1 MPEIAYVNG
10 CFSPI
15 GEAVVSVEDRGFQYA
30 DGVYE
35 VLATY
40 GGEPHGMEEH
50 LLRLERS
57 LGELR
62 IECDIREYG
71 LEGIIREAIARAGFK
86 ESLIYVQITRGV
98 APRRHEFP
106 LASSGVSPTVV
117 LTVKELARP
126 QASWYETGVK
136 VVTSPDLRW
145 KRCDIKTV
153 ALLPNVLAKQQ
164 AAEAGAFEALLVDET
179 GRVTEGSSTSSFRVL
194 DGEIWTTPLGGHI
207 LRSITRDALLRV
219 ARDLGIAVREEFSLL
234 EDYLQA
240 DEVFL
245 AGTTAESI
253 PVVQID
259 DTAIGSS
266 GAPGPVT
273 MRLRAAFLE
282 MLS

>member
-1 MPEIAYVNG
+1 M
-10 CFSPI
+10 
-15 GEAVVSVEDRGFQYA
+15 
-30 DGVYE
+30 
-35 VLATY
+35 
-40 GGEPHGMEEH
+40 
-50 LLRLERS
+50 
-57 LGELR
+57 
-62 IECDIREYG
+62 
-71 LEGIIREAIARAGFK
+71 
-86 ESLIYVQITRGV
+86 
-98 APRRHEFP
+98 
-106 LASSGVSPTVV
+106 V

-207 LRSITRDALLRV
+207 LPSITRDALLRV

-259 DTAIGSS
+259 DTAIGS